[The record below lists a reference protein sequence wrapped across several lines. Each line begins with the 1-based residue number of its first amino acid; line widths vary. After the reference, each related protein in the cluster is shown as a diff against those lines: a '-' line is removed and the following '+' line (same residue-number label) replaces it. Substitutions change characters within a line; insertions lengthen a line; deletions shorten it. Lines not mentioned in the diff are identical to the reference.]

1 MAVQVLSPQNCL
13 NNPLTS
19 RQASLSPF
27 MKYSPKP
34 NRNPSPNNKP
44 SPNPSSNNKPNP
56 STNQAIRNQ
65 PNCQKPRKSSRSN
78 NTNSV
83 PAISAVQK
91 LTAANNQ
98 LTGQVKILKRGKKL
112 TKPGGR
118 HQPSPT
124 LKKKRPCP
132 QKDQEHR
139 FYAGSCTSIFS
150 PPPSSLPMPS
160 FLAKK
165 TVVSNA
171 EDAQGVAIA

>member
-27 MKYSPKP
+27 MKYSPQPKP
-34 NRNPSPNNKP
+34 NPNLGPNSKP
-44 SPNPSSNNKPNP
+44 SPNPSSNNMINP
-56 STNQAIRNQ
+56 STNEAIRDQ

-98 LTGQVKILKRGKKL
+98 LSGQVKILKRGKKL
-112 TKPGGR
+112 TKPGGAA
-118 HQPSPT
+118 S
-124 LKKKRPCP
+124 
-132 QKDQEHR
+132 
-139 FYAGSCTSIFS
+139 
-150 PPPSSLPMPS
+150 
-160 FLAKK
+160 
-165 TVVSNA
+165 
-171 EDAQGVAIA
+171 AISHS

>member
-98 LTGQVKILKRGKKL
+98 LTGQ
-112 TKPGGR
+112 
-118 HQPSPT
+118 
-124 LKKKRPCP
+124 
-132 QKDQEHR
+132 KDQEHR